1 MAIYTPSFVYL
12 SGFVSWALFAWVQR
26 LGLIPAFDAQYFLA
40 GIIPTSIIV
49 VIYLISIGLRTLLQK
64 LHSREATLEA
74 TLLGRTIEL
83 TGSIVLLSAIFI
95 FIALQSFGRILACG
109 MLLGTALMVAA
120 QYCYGKKGDAVMQGA
135 AYIFSLLLLL
145 LSGLGGMHTYFFH
158 LFPRLSQEF
167 GGPSPR
173 CAQLDISTELLSPAS
188 RNLLFP
194 ADSRKLLLAK
204 STGTFDSGVHRTR
217 EIGIVLDLSRFIIA
231 AVPYAAN
238 GSSGQGQPVYV
249 RLKEDVVR
257 NSFPCITPPPA
268 LSIFRKS

>member
-1 MAIYTPSFVYL
+1 
-12 SGFVSWALFAWVQR
+12 
-26 LGLIPAFDAQYFLA
+26 
-40 GIIPTSIIV
+40 
-49 VIYLISIGLRTLLQK
+49 
-64 LHSREATLEA
+64 
-74 TLLGRTIEL
+74 
-83 TGSIVLLSAIFI
+83 
-95 FIALQSFGRILACG
+95 